1 MKIIRASE
9 IGTYLFCNRAWW
21 YQIQGYESEN
31 KAELA
36 AGTDIHDKHSRAV
49 LSAGCLQTIAYA
61 FLLLAIVTAVVWIMR
76 AIL

>member
-49 LSAGCLQTIAYA
+49 LSAGCLRTIAYA